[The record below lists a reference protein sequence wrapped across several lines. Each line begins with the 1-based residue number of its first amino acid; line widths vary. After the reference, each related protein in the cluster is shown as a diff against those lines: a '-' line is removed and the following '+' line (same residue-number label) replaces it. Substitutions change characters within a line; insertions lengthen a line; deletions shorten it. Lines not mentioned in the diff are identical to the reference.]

1 MKVYAQSGESFFEAV
16 KRVQNEMN
24 QDTNA
29 VILEFNDTYVVVSRN
44 SLIYDLAT
52 IYDLRNKISRFEQAL
67 K

>member
-1 MKVYAQSGESFFEAV
+1 MKVYGQPGESFADAV

-29 VILEFNDTYVVVSRN
+29 VILDFNDIHVVVNRN

-52 IYDLRNKISRFEQAL
+52 IYDLRNKISRFERAL